1 MRLHLATLVVFGALA
16 GCAASTEE
24 QSTNEP
30 IDESQSALTNH
41 VTEARELAP
50 FETVTEQDK
59 IANPVDRPVSV
70 VTHSGRPPHT
80 PQGVNGLRNP

>member
-1 MRLHLATLVVFGALA
+1 MKLHLATLVVFGALA
-16 GCAASTEE
+16 GCAANTEDPSTD
-24 QSTNEP
+24 EP
-30 IDESQSALTNH
+30 TAESQSALTNH

-50 FETVTEQDK
+50 FETVSQQDM
-59 IANPVDRPVSV
+59 ITNPVERPVSV